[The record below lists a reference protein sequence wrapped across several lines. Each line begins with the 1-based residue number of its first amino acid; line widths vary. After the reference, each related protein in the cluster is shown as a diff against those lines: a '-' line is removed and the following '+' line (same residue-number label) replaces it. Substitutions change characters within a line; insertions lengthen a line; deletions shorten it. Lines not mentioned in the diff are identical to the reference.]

1 MKIYFVILIMCLLA
15 GCGEPEVEDYSA
27 YNITIVISENWYE
40 VDGKRGT
47 DLLSLY
53 YAKAAT
59 IAEKEKIQTV
69 LSAGKKI
76 SYKRVKES
84 MEALKKEGIT
94 KIGLEPRD

>member
-1 MKIYFVILIMCLLA
+1 MKIYIVILVIGLFA
-15 GCGEPEVEDYSA
+15 GCGETEVEDYSA
-27 YNITIVISENWYE
+27 YNIKIVVGENWYE
-40 VDGKRGT
+40 LDGKRST

-59 IAEKEKIQTV
+59 ITEKEKIQTV

-94 KIGLEPRD
+94 KIGLAPRN